1 MQTTETVYMNAVLSV
16 MMKGWA
22 PFEVVDIEGDPQ
34 IESPSTRFFIW
45 YDDNVYILSRWNVIQ
60 GGYLC
65 PDDVDVFDLG
75 EFASY
80 REAFE
85 ELMVHD
91 LREELKYAEQNA
103 YYDGMLPRQR

>member
-1 MQTTETVYMNAVLSV
+1 MQTIETVYMNAVLSV
-16 MMKGWA
+16 MEKGWA
-22 PFEVVDIEGDPQ
+22 PFEVVDVEGDPQ

-45 YDDNVYILSRWNVIQ
+45 YDDNVYILSRWNVIP

-65 PDDVDVFDLG
+65 PDDVDVLDLG

-85 ELMVHD
+85 ALMVCD
-91 LREELKYAEQNA
+91 LKEELEYAEQTA
-103 YYDGMLPRQR
+103 YYDRMLAR